1 VPSIFDFPC
10 WRGMY
15 SAPFVLFYFSKKS
28 TSLFVFGEKK
38 QTLSSNDRPYRKYK
52 KNLDMS

>member
-1 VPSIFDFPC
+1 
-10 WRGMY
+10 MY
-15 SAPFVLFYFSKKS
+15 SAPFVLLYFSKKS

-38 QTLSSNDRPYRKYK
+38 QTLSTNDRPYRKYK